1 MFTVQVEYGMG
12 AYAPFESCDGFE
24 TMEEAYSYAS
34 QILNEVSAV
43 IRDGRIA
50 DNAVIRIWR
59 EDKTDKLI
67 NSCVKGCS

>member
-24 TMEEAYSYAS
+24 TIEEASSYAS
-34 QILNEVSAV
+34 QVLSDVSSI
-43 IRDGRIA
+43 IRDGEIA
-50 DNAVIRIWR
+50 DNAIIRIWR
-59 EDKTDKLI
+59 EDKTNKLI